1 MRIAAKI
8 FIIIGTVTGAPL
20 IFPLILGIFAYN
32 KINATKS
39 SDELK
44 GWGVIT
50 LLFVNFLGGIFMLC
64 IKDDDLK
71 RVEENYR
78 DETDG
83 ESGEGEWFTSGEHI
97 SIKSRNLR
105 GTEKFIMAELFDEL

>member
-8 FIIIGTVTGAPL
+8 FIIIGTVMGAPL

-32 KINATKS
+32 KINAAKS